1 MGISDLVKFLRKKS
15 PRSFVVWEGPLSRGG
30 TSIAIDVP
38 LFAHKFCFIDGT
50 TSTLEERFER
60 MVHRLKN

>member
-15 PRSFVVWEGPLSRGG
+15 PRSFVVWDHPLSSGG

-38 LFAHKFCFIDGT
+38 LFAHKFCFIDGST
-50 TSTLEERFER
+50 HTLEQRFDK
-60 MVHRLKN
+60 MVQRLQN